1 MSAIPNF
8 AASPRVSSAVVS
20 VANPNRNGSGTIADV
35 LTAGASGSR
44 IDTVCIKA
52 TSTSTAGMIRL
63 FINNNS
69 TSVLIAEIPVT
80 AITPSA
86 TTPSYQAVVSGVSN
100 PDLFPL
106 VLPTGYK
113 LQAATEKAESFNVIA
128 IGGNF

>member
-1 MSAIPNF
+1 MSASPNF
-8 AASPRVSSAVVS
+8 AASPRVSSAAIS
-20 VANPNRNGSGTIADV
+20 TANPNRNGSGTIGDV
-35 LTAGASGSR
+35 LLAGANGSR
-44 IDTVCIKA
+44 IDSVCIKA
-52 TSTSTAGMIRL
+52 TAATTAGMIRL
-63 FINNNS
+63 FVNNGS
-69 TSVLIAEIPVT
+69 TSVLVAEVPVT

>member
-1 MSAIPNF
+1 MSASPNF
-8 AASPRVSSAVVS
+8 AASPSVSSAVVS
-20 VANPNRNGSGTIADV
+20 VANPGRNGTGTIGNV
-35 LTAGASGSR
+35 FTAGTSGSR

-52 TSTSTAGMIRL
+52 TATTTAGMIRL
-63 FINNNS
+63 FVNNGA
-69 TSVLIAEIPVT
+69 TSVLITEVPVT

-86 TTPSYQAVVSGVSN
+86 TTPSYQAIVSGVSN

-128 IGGNF
+128 IGGDF